1 MPYVVTGAKAASGGP
16 TTGEFPS
23 TRWSLVC
30 RAAEAGENEAALEL
44 LLQQYLRPMKRY
56 VTARWR
62 INAAAADDLLQEFV
76 AEKILKQEI
85 LATAEANRGKFRSFL
100 LTVLNRFSSNYFRDQ
115 RRMKRGGG
123 AVQSL
128 TDVEANLAAP

>member
-100 LTVLNRFSSNYFRDQ
+100 LTVLRSEEHTSEL
-115 RRMKRGGG
+115 
-123 AVQSL
+123 QSRL
-128 TDVEANLAAP
+128 HLVCRLLLEKKKTK